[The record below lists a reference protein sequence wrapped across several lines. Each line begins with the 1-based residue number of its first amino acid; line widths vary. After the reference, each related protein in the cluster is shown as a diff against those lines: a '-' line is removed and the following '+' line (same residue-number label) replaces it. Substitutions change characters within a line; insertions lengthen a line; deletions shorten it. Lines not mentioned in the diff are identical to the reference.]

1 LEVSTAGGAS
11 EHSADG
17 HGCVFHDGLSQAV
30 SSFEFLVSGSEQADV
45 ITAVLFDSEL
55 ESRNSELETN
65 LRFTNLMSTILFI
78 LFAGLAIGSAIA
90 MVSQRNPLYS
100 AISLIGVFIA
110 LASIYVTLAAPFIA
124 AVQVIVYAGAIMVL
138 VIFVIMLLNV
148 EQEEPRRRRL
158 RFLVPAAIG
167 MAAILIAET
176 AFILYSVQTTPGQV
190 SRGLS
195 DVGLTYSI
203 GEGLFTRYLLP
214 FEITSIL
221 LLMAIVGA
229 MSLARRTGFLSSTAR
244 VVPGSQVLAMDIVN
258 PRAIGDQR
266 PVETNTTDEAA
277 HLLGVDRMR
286 NREE

>member
-1 LEVSTAGGAS
+1 
-11 EHSADG
+11 
-17 HGCVFHDGLSQAV
+17 
-30 SSFEFLVSGSEQADV
+30 
-45 ITAVLFDSEL
+45 
-55 ESRNSELETN
+55 
-65 LRFTNLMSTILFI
+65 MSTLLFI
-78 LFAGLAIGSAIA
+78 VFAALAIGSAIA

-110 LASIYVTLAAPFIA
+110 LAAIYVTLAAPFIA

-148 EQEEPRRRRL
+148 EDEEPRRKRL
-158 RFLVPAAIG
+158 RFLVPVAMA

-176 AFILYSVQTTPGQV
+176 AFILYSVDTTTTQAPHT
-190 SRGLS
+190 LS
-195 DVGLTYSI
+195 DVGLTHSI
-203 GEGLFTRYLLP
+203 GEGLFTGYLLP

-229 MSLARRTGFLSSTAR
+229 MSLARRAGFLSPTAR

-258 PRAIGDQR
+258 PRAVGNQR

-277 HLLGVDRMR
+277 HLLGVDSLRDGDQ
-286 NREE
+286 